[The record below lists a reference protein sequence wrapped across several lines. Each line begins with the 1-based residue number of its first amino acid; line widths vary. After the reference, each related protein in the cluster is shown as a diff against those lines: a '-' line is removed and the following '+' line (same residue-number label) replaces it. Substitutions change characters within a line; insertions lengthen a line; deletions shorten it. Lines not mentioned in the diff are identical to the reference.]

1 MSRPDTCPLVAL
13 FQSRQGE
20 SRGSRAHRAGSD
32 YAFYI
37 RATAD
42 LGAFMRTWATP
53 ERAYTYARDVIKD
66 RVPELEDLIMR
77 SPKYAALYAIHVI
90 KGRWPEAED
99 VIQRD
104 AQAHE
109 DYLFMLQVNTT
120 TPRRPEGY
128 DSLKTDPRLIFHPSP
143 NPGDRDEAT
152 PAVEPP
158 APAPT
163 PSPVQSTYRSTV
175 VSHAIQ
181 FTGTNVIDVLE
192 FCSAHGR
199 FTRPIHVSQEQHG
212 VCVLSFPAK
221 GNNIQVRP
229 TDWLVCDS
237 TLRKVAHDDFL
248 RDFTPSC

>member
-1 MSRPDTCPLVAL
+1 MSHPDICPLVAL

-20 SRGSRAHRAGSD
+20 SRGSRAHRAGSNV
-32 YAFYI
+32 FHI
-37 RATAD
+37 HATAD

-53 ERAYTYARDVIKD
+53 ERAYAYARDVIKG

-77 SPKYAALYAIHVI
+77 SPKYAALYAAFVI
-90 KGRWPEAED
+90 KGRWPEAEA

-109 DYLFMLQVNTT
+109 DYLFMLQVNAT

-158 APAPT
+158 ASAPT
-163 PSPVQSTYRSTV
+163 PSPAQGTYRSTV
-175 VSHAIQ
+175 VSRAVQ
-181 FTGTNVIDVLE
+181 FTGYNFNEVVE
-192 FCSAHGR
+192 FCMRSGKLSGPMEVYPR
-199 FTRPIHVSQEQHG
+199 NG
-212 VCVLSFPAK
+212 VPVLVAPGKTAPVL
-221 GNNIQVRP
+221 ITP
-229 TDWLVCDS
+229 TDWIVCDS
-237 TLRKVAHDDFL
+237 TLRRVSHDDFL